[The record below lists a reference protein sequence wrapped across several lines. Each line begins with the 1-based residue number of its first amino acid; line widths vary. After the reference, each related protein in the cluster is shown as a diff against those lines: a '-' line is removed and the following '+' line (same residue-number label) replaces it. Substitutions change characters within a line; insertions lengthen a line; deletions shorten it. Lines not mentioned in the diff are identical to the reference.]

1 MKNNVSLKNCL
12 KNLYMIFFR
21 NCKASIIL
29 NYHRIGNIDPENPFH
44 RLHTVRFSIFKIQI
58 KICNILGKF
67 VSLRDLN
74 NSNLQSKLNFSIT
87 FDDVSNSIEEAL
99 NWLNDN
105 NIPFA
110 IAPCQLITEDN
121 CGWRDK
127 VYFIEKFI
135 NKKDISD
142 LLFKVYKKKFKEG
155 FYGLSKSSNFDQEK
169 MINEIVNPLYKK
181 ISNENKKKFSEKYYF
196 SRTDLISLKNKFP
209 NMEILNHSFSH
220 VDLTDLSI
228 NKINNEIEKCSN
240 FISKELGI
248 LPEFFAVPFGKF
260 NTFCSIGLCESSRK
274 QNIKAIFW
282 VSNQINLDIGCK
294 PNKIKQFCRFHTPTT
309 ILGFCKSLILSFFRT
324 DFLQNLNKETSV
336 ESKSIS
342 ILKNPN
348 NDKIIAFEDL
358 SRPIKDY
365 TGSEKFLK
373 NFYQDNP
380 FLGSKNHTLAEIQ
393 NERIISIGHNLFLPF
408 EIGNE
413 QKTVNFWGNWR
424 SLSGSSS
431 SASALL
437 LVSAIKEAEITAV
450 YKPSRFAAPT
460 FKKLNWHE
468 IVSKAYFL
476 DIKNLINTSYSSS
489 FHVFNKLFDFSD
501 FVKLNKSQNDL
512 RINLSNE
519 LLNWRVENYELAK
532 PIYFILDKSKKEKAF
547 LIAQYGFQKLLVLD
561 QRFSSSDAL
570 QEILEQIK
578 LWCFQN
584 KINQIILESSCLQTI
599 QILDFNYPNN
609 KSNVSSSFFYFK
621 DKHLK
626 LKNKSIVISPL
637 STDVFLRN

>member
-1 MKNNVSLKNCL
+1 M
-12 KNLYMIFFR
+12 
-21 NCKASIIL
+21 
-29 NYHRIGNIDPENPFH
+29 
-44 RLHTVRFSIFKIQI
+44 
-58 KICNILGKF
+58 
-67 VSLRDLN
+67 
-74 NSNLQSKLNFSIT
+74 
-87 FDDVSNSIEEAL
+87 
-99 NWLNDN
+99 
-105 NIPFA
+105 
-110 IAPCQLITEDN
+110 
-121 CGWRDK
+121 
-127 VYFIEKFI
+127 
-135 NKKDISD
+135 
-142 LLFKVYKKKFKEG
+142 
-155 FYGLSKSSNFDQEK
+155 
-169 MINEIVNPLYKK
+169 
-181 ISNENKKKFSEKYYF
+181 
-196 SRTDLISLKNKFP
+196 
-209 NMEILNHSFSH
+209 
-220 VDLTDLSI
+220 
-228 NKINNEIEKCSN
+228 
-240 FISKELGI
+240 
-248 LPEFFAVPFGKF
+248 
-260 NTFCSIGLCESSRK
+260 
-274 QNIKAIFW
+274 
-282 VSNQINLDIGCK
+282 
-294 PNKIKQFCRFHTPTT
+294 
-309 ILGFCKSLILSFFRT
+309 
-324 DFLQNLNKETSV
+324 QNLNKETSV